1 MRKLNLL
8 VIVII
13 LSVLSS
19 LSFCGEESMD
29 WEQLK
34 NHKVPEW
41 FKVCSLGSL
50 LCACFRF

>member
-29 WEQLK
+29 W
-34 NHKVPEW
+34 VDG
-41 FKVCSLGSL
+41 LG
-50 LCACFRF
+50 AA